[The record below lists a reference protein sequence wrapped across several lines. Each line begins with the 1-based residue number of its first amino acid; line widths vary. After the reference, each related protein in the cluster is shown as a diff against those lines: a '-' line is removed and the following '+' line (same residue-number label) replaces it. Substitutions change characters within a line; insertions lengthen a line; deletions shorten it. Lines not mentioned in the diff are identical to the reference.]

1 MDEEASD
8 EEKELE
14 RTERVLQAHKK
25 QVTEEH
31 RIRLFHLKSLQ
42 GQLLDAL
49 IKQVS
54 DPEEPIS
61 SELHH
66 QILSSLDDEMISEA
80 IAPLSTRPSPPLH
93 SPLSL
98 VSSHSFV
105 PLSSFNSREGFV
117 DEGESPLSE
126 NLLKTPPVVTKSLPT
141 SPTPHHVYA
150 SPKRPPLGGHRS
162 PLSPLSPNKVGRRQ
176 VSVPIPCATSTEVL
190 MSENESL
197 RTRIKQLSDQLDQ
210 FNK

>member
-1 MDEEASD
+1 MDEETSD

-14 RTERVLQAHKK
+14 RVLQTHKK

-31 RIRLFHLKSLQ
+31 RTRLFHLKSLQ
-42 GQLLDAL
+42 GQLLDGL

-66 QILSSLDDEMISEA
+66 QILSSLNDETMSED
-80 IAPLSTRPSPPLH
+80 IIPLSTQPSPPLH

-105 PLSSFNSREGFV
+105 PLSLFNSREGFV

-126 NLLKTPPVVTKSLPT
+126 NLLKTPPVITKSLPT
-141 SPTPHHVYA
+141 SPTPHHGYVL
-150 SPKRPPLGGHRS
+150 SKWPPLGDHRS
-162 PLSPLSPNKVGRRQ
+162 PLSPLSSNKVDRPQ
-176 VSVPIPCATSTEVL
+176 VSVLVPCATSTEVL